1 MLRMLGL
8 ITLVYLVYR
17 YMIRP
22 MLAPPVRNDQDWQRP
37 DRQPGR
43 KPQDRGDQDYSD
55 YEEIK

>member
-22 MLAPPVRNDQDWQRP
+22 MLAPPARTDQDWQRT
-37 DRQPGR
+37 DRQHGR
-43 KPQDRGDQDYSD
+43 RPQEPGDQDYSD